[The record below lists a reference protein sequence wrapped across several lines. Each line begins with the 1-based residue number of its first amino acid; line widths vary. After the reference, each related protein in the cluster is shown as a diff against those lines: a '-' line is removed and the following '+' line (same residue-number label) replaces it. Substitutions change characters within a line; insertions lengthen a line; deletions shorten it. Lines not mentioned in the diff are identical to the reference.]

1 MSATVCVLASL
12 EEPVAKPF
20 HVDTSKEV
28 TRRYQLDQM
37 LDCEHGCVVQKV
49 CPDSTLL
56 QPEPDFRISCSH
68 PG

>member
-1 MSATVCVLASL
+1 M
-12 EEPVAKPF
+12 AKPF